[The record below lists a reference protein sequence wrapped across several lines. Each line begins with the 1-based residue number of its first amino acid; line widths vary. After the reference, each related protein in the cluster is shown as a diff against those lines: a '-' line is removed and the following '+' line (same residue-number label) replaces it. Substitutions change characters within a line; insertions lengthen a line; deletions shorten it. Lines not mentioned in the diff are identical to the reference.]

1 MISFCACYSP
11 SENPESPAAS
21 RSKSFSS
28 EDAML
33 LVPNIEHEMK
43 LGYK

>member
-1 MISFCACYSP
+1 MYLP

-28 EDAML
+28 DDAMV
-33 LVPNIEHEMK
+33 LVPNDNDVKDNTES
-43 LGYK
+43 LF